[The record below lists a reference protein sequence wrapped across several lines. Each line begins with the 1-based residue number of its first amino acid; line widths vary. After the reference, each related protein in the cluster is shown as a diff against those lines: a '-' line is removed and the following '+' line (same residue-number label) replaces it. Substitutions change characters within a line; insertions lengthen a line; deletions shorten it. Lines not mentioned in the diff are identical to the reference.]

1 MNTLKRTAIIL
12 AVGVALILLSSLFGG
27 KDISSRSIVLGI
39 GLDYDTDSEI
49 YNITAEV
56 VSPHENN
63 ETSNVQFSKLI
74 EGSGPTPEEAV
85 YDIFT
90 RLGRIPSL
98 GQCLIVLLGQ
108 DLYENIPVDSA
119 VTFFSYLNSFKDSSL
134 VCCVKGKAMD
144 IMQNKLPV
152 GKSFSFSLTE
162 LLGSSK
168 KAGVISQSV
177 SGFVRSQAGYG
188 KCGYMTFVS
197 FEEEK
202 VEEQQEQSGKEGS
215 LNCQN
220 IAVFK
225 DFDYVG
231 VLDRQQ
237 TKGFSLILEGH
248 TGQLYNVV
256 KNDRPFS
263 LYVSNKNVQLKFDKT
278 AIADADFSL
287 DVLRTGDGDPRNS
300 LFMRKPQTVT
310 DSQLQDA
317 RSQIEE
323 DIAAFFEAQSQLG
336 VDITGLVK
344 KRDNLKEGDALPLSE
359 VSINVTCKQQ

>member
-168 KAGVISQSV
+168 KAGVIS
-177 SGFVRSQAGYG
+177 
-188 KCGYMTFVS
+188 
-197 FEEEK
+197 
-202 VEEQQEQSGKEGS
+202 
-215 LNCQN
+215 
-220 IAVFK
+220 
-225 DFDYVG
+225 
-231 VLDRQQ
+231 
-237 TKGFSLILEGH
+237 
-248 TGQLYNVV
+248 
-256 KNDRPFS
+256 
-263 LYVSNKNVQLKFDKT
+263 
-278 AIADADFSL
+278 
-287 DVLRTGDGDPRNS
+287 
-300 LFMRKPQTVT
+300 
-310 DSQLQDA
+310 
-317 RSQIEE
+317 
-323 DIAAFFEAQSQLG
+323 
-336 VDITGLVK
+336 
-344 KRDNLKEGDALPLSE
+344 
-359 VSINVTCKQQ
+359 